1 MSDGPVTEQHLDL
14 LIVGRQVPRG
24 VAAVFILP
32 APLIPGGSELVG
44 SQSAAA
50 RREAAGDH
58 NAPLP
63 VPALVALQHLGMHC
77 HVLYQAARGHAALYH
92 GPVAPPPKPHVQ
104 LTLMPQV
111 WICKWICKKIR
122 QVRQQPQQKHMAA

>member
-32 APLIPGGSELVG
+32 APLVPRGSELVG
-44 SQSAAA
+44 SQGAAA

-63 VPALVALQHLGMHC
+63 IPALVALQHFGMHC
-77 HVLYQAARGHAALYH
+77 HILYQASHGCSAQRHWSYCCTMDPICVIDILTSFHATHATT
-92 GPVAPPPKPHVQ
+92 VD
-104 LTLMPQV
+104 M
-111 WICKWICKKIR
+111 
-122 QVRQQPQQKHMAA
+122 QVR